1 MMLTSS
7 PLDFHLPGYNRIED
21 EEENEVNNDSRNS
34 DNEDIHEQI
43 KAQSIQLNKLIKMV
57 E

>member
-1 MMLTSS
+1 MLTSS